1 MKLVKKLMES
11 LREYKKASILT
22 PIFVTVEVIME
33 VLIPFVMASLIDK
46 GIEAGSMSVI
56 WKYGI
61 LLLVLAMI
69 SLAFGTLAGHQASIA
84 SCGLSQNLRKD
95 MYYRIQNFSFSNID
109 KFSTASIVTRL
120 TTDVTNVQNAYQM
133 IIRIAFRAPIM
144 LVFAL
149 VMSFTIN
156 VKISLI
162 FLATVPVLGF
172 VLIWLAQHVHPYFE
186 RVFRTYDRLNE
197 VVQENLHGVRVV
209 KSFIREEHE
218 DEKFGKI
225 SQKIYKDFAKAEKM
239 LAFNMP
245 SMMTA
250 INICLLAV
258 AWIGAK
264 AIIVSGNV
272 KGVAGGLTTGELM
285 SLFTYALQI
294 LMCLMMISMVFV
306 MIIIARSSAE
316 RIVEILTEESDIQNK
331 ENPVTEVAD
340 GSIEFE
346 NVEFYYAKKADKP
359 VLDNINLKIN
369 SGETIGII
377 GGTGSAKSSLVQL
390 IPRLYDVT
398 GGDVK
403 VGGVDVRDYD
413 LETLRDSVAMVL
425 QKNVLFSGT
434 IKENLRW
441 GNEKATDEELIHACE
456 LAQADDFVQTF
467 PHKYDTY
474 IEQGGN
480 NVSGGQKQ
488 RLCIARALL
497 KNPKILIL
505 DDSTSAVDTATD
517 AKIRKAFAE
526 EIPNTTKLI
535 IAQRISSVM
544 NADRIIV
551 LNNGVVDGFGSHE
564 ELMET
569 NAIYREVYESQ
580 TQGSGDFDEGGAK

>member
-11 LREYKKASILT
+11 IREYKKASILT
-22 PIFVTVEVIME
+22 PIFVTVEVVME

-84 SCGLSQNLRKD
+84 SCGLSKNLRKD

-250 INICLLAV
+250 IDICLLAV

-316 RIVEILTEESDIQNK
+316 RIVEILEEESDIRNK

-340 GSIEFE
+340 GSVEFE

-403 VGGVDVRDYD
+403 VGGLDVRDYD

-425 QKNVLFSGT
+425 QKNILFSGT

-497 KNPKILIL
+497 KKPKILIL
-505 DDSTSAVDTATD
+505 DDSTSAVDTKTD
-517 AKIRKAFAE
+517 ALIRKAFRE
-526 EIPNTTKLI
+526 EIPDTTKII
-535 IAQRISSVM
+535 IAQRVSSIED
-544 NADRIIV
+544 ADQIIV
-551 LNNGVVDGFGSHE
+551 LDDGKIAGVGTSE
-564 ELMET
+564 ELLQT
-569 NAIYREVYESQ
+569 NEIYREVYESQ
-580 TQGSGDFDEGGAK
+580 VKGGEEDE

>member
-11 LREYKKASILT
+11 IREYKKASILT

-95 MYYRIQNFSFSNID
+95 MYYRIQKFSFSNID

-316 RIVEILTEESDIQNK
+316 RIVEILEEESDIRNK

-340 GSIEFE
+340 GSVEFE

-359 VLDNINLKIN
+359 VLNNINLKIK

-425 QKNVLFSGT
+425 QKNILFSGT

-551 LNNGVVDGFGSHE
+551 LNNGVVNGFGSHE

>member
-1 MKLVKKLMES
+1 MES

-285 SLFTYALQI
+285 SLFTL
-294 LMCLMMISMVFV
+294 S
-306 MIIIARSSAE
+306 
-316 RIVEILTEESDIQNK
+316 
-331 ENPVTEVAD
+331 
-340 GSIEFE
+340 
-346 NVEFYYAKKADKP
+346 
-359 VLDNINLKIN
+359 
-369 SGETIGII
+369 
-377 GGTGSAKSSLVQL
+377 
-390 IPRLYDVT
+390 
-398 GGDVK
+398 
-403 VGGVDVRDYD
+403 
-413 LETLRDSVAMVL
+413 
-425 QKNVLFSGT
+425 
-434 IKENLRW
+434 
-441 GNEKATDEELIHACE
+441 LIH
-456 LAQADDFVQTF
+456 
-467 PHKYDTY
+467 
-474 IEQGGN
+474 I
-480 NVSGGQKQ
+480 
-488 RLCIARALL
+488 
-497 KNPKILIL
+497 
-505 DDSTSAVDTATD
+505 
-517 AKIRKAFAE
+517 
-526 EIPNTTKLI
+526 
-535 IAQRISSVM
+535 
-544 NADRIIV
+544 
-551 LNNGVVDGFGSHE
+551 
-564 ELMET
+564 
-569 NAIYREVYESQ
+569 
-580 TQGSGDFDEGGAK
+580 

>member
-11 LREYKKASILT
+11 IREYKKASILT
-22 PIFVTVEVIME
+22 PIFVTVEVVME

-209 KSFIREEHE
+209 KSFIREDHE

-316 RIVEILTEESDIQNK
+316 RIVEILEEESDIRNK

-340 GSIEFE
+340 GSVEFE

-403 VGGVDVRDYD
+403 VGGLDVRDYD

-425 QKNVLFSGT
+425 QKNILFSGT